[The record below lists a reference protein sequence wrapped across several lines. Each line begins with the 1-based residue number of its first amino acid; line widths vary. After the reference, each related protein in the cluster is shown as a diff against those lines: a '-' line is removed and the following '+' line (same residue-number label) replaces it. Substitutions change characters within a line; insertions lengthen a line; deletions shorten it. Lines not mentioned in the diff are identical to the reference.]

1 MPAPAPMKGETCFG
15 ICFPGNFLISYL
27 SDKISFLAVTFKS
40 FLRITDTVRLF
51 MTDKDYNECVRLYAD
66 NVYRFIVKNLR
77 HEEDARDVVQTAFEK
92 LWRNKEEVD
101 PAKRKSY
108 LFTVA
113 YNQMIDHI
121 RKVKRVYLKEEFKE
135 EAKVYDKYIDNAR
148 AVLNQALAR
157 LSETQRSLVM
167 LKDYEGY
174 SYEEIGKIMN
184 LSESQVK
191 VYLHRARLQLKEYI
205 VKVENVI

>member
-1 MPAPAPMKGETCFG
+1 
-15 ICFPGNFLISYL
+15 
-27 SDKISFLAVTFKS
+27 
-40 FLRITDTVRLF
+40 
-51 MTDKDYNECVRLYAD
+51 MTEKEYNECVNLYAD

-92 LWRNKEEVD
+92 LWRARAEVVNS
-101 PAKRKSY
+101 KCKSF

-113 YNQMIDHI
+113 YNGMIDHL
-121 RKVKRVYLKEEFKE
+121 RKVKRVSMKEEFHE
-135 EAKVYDKYIDNAR
+135 ETRIADRLHNNTKAILER
-148 AVLNQALAR
+148 ALAR
-157 LSETQRSLVM
+157 LSETQRSLVL

-174 SYEEIGKIMN
+174 SYEEIGQIMN

-191 VYLHRARLQLKEYI
+191 VYLHRARLQLKEYL